1 MTENLNEQLILRPT
15 TDYMLTTKHALY
27 RVVSVL
33 RTARAEVER
42 AVADYDPDLLDSF
55 ELDRIEAFADPVVS
69 RLEKAY
75 QLNESQRIYSRYRTE
90 TVRVAKEALY
100 NAHSHLTSVMD
111 LLVSTVGRGDA
122 RATWE
127 EAPKLVTA
135 IFKAQR
141 DIDTVRTPEELDA
154 KDSENRRA
162 AIIDSDLLHS
172 DRLSSVTGIPGGTD
186 LARLGTPEVLTVK
199 GYEEEALSLI
209 LPQATAAA
217 PAAAWARSSEPDE
230 FVLGFIYD
238 AGLESVADIAE
249 RSLVTMA
256 ERAFVGN
263 EARAHYIQ
271 RTVPS
276 IVRRSFGPENTD
288 RRSSVCARCVQAVKN
303 RFDEVLS
310 GMSAAE
316 MSEMI

>member
-1 MTENLNEQLILRPT
+1 MSENVNEMLVLKPT

-33 RTARAEVER
+33 HAARAEVER
-42 AVADYDPDLLDSF
+42 AVSEYDPDLLDSF
-55 ELDRIEAFADPVVS
+55 ELERIDAFADPVVN
-69 RLEKAY
+69 RIEKAY
-75 QLNESQRIYSRYRTE
+75 QLNESQRVYSRYRTE

-100 NAHSHLTSVMD
+100 NAHSHLSSVMD
-111 LLVSTVGRGDA
+111 LLVSLVGQGDA
-122 RATWE
+122 RATWD
-127 EAPKLVTA
+127 EAPKLVMA

-162 AIIDSDLLHS
+162 FILDSDLLHN
-172 DRLSSVTGIPGGTD
+172 DRLSSVTSIPGGTD

-199 GYEEEALSLI
+199 GYEEEALALI
-209 LPQATAAA
+209 LPQADARAAV
-217 PAAAWARSSEPDE
+217 AWARSADPD
-230 FVLGFIYD
+230 GFILDFIYET
-238 AGLESVADIAE
+238 GLGSVADIAE

-256 ERAFVGN
+256 ESAFVDN
-263 EARAHYIQ
+263 DARAYYIA
-271 RTVPS
+271 RTVPA
-276 IVRRSFGPENTD
+276 IVRRTFGPDNTD

-310 GMSAAE
+310 GMSGAE
-316 MSEMI
+316 MAEL